1 MIKTCVMRYINERAS
16 TACVTF
22 AIEENNMKRLCLIGI
37 VAIGLAD
44 SVMVHCQE
52 YPVKALR
59 IVTSPIGGGND
70 FPARLIAAAVA
81 GPLGQQIVVDNRPT
95 VLIADI
101 VAKSPPDG
109 YTLLLTG
116 SAHWIGP
123 LVEKVNYDPVRDFA
137 ALTLVDRS
145 PNVLVVHPS
154 LPAKN
159 VKELIT
165 IAKARPGELNVAV
178 GGPGS
183 SNYVAAVLFGHMAGV
198 NMTRI
203 PYKGNAP
210 AITAL
215 LSGEVQVMF
224 SSAGAVAPHMQS
236 GRLRALGVSSPNPSP
251 LAPGVPSIASGGCAG
266 LCVGGVARHVRA
278 GKNATSDHRQAQCR
292 SNALLTQR
300 AGQRYFYQ
308 GGHRAFAIDA
318 GGACRNHE
326 C

>member
-1 MIKTCVMRYINERAS
+1 MKKNLIICSVSLGI
-16 TACVTF
+16 ACGPILTQ
-22 AIEENNMKRLCLIGI
+22 G
-37 VAIGLAD
+37 
-44 SVMVHCQE
+44 QE
-52 YPVKALR
+52 YPVKTIR

-70 FPARLIAAAVA
+70 FPARLIAAAIT

-109 YTLLLTG
+109 YTLLLSG

-123 LVEKVNYDPVRDFA
+123 LVEKVNYDPIRDFA

-159 VKELIT
+159 VKELIA
-165 IAKARPGELNVAV
+165 IAKARPGEMNVAV

-183 SNYVAAVLFGHMAGV
+183 SNYVAAVLFSHMAGV
-198 NMTRI
+198 TVTRI

-236 GRLRALGVSSPNPSP
+236 GRLRALGVSSPQPSP
-251 LAPGVPSIASGGCAG
+251 LAPGVPTIASAG
-266 LCVGGVARHVRA
+266 VSGYVSEVLHAMFAPAKTPPAIVAKLNTEIHRYLRSAQAKEIFIRAGIEPTPSTPEELVEIINTEVARLSKVMKTARS
-278 GKNATSDHRQAQCR
+278 GK
-292 SNALLTQR
+292 
-300 AGQRYFYQ
+300 
-308 GGHRAFAIDA
+308 
-318 GGACRNHE
+318 
-326 C
+326 

>member
-1 MIKTCVMRYINERAS
+1 MKEHCVSCAVSLVMAS
-16 TACVTF
+16 
-22 AIEENNMKRLCLIGI
+22 GW
-37 VAIGLAD
+37 GLVEA
-44 SVMVHCQE
+44 QE
-52 YPVKALR
+52 YPVRTIR

-109 YTLLLTG
+109 YTLLLSG

-123 LVEKVNYDPVRDFA
+123 MVDKVNYDPIRDFA
-137 ALTLVDRS
+137 MLTLVDRS
-145 PNVLVVHPS
+145 PTVMVVHPS
-154 LPAKN
+154 VPAKS
-159 VKELIT
+159 VSEFIAL
-165 IAKARPGELNVAV
+165 AKARPGDLNVAV

-183 SNYVAAVLFGHMAGV
+183 SNDVAALLFSHMTGV
-198 NMTRI
+198 KYVRV

-236 GRLRALGVSSPNPSP
+236 GRLRALGVSSAKPSP
-251 LAPGVPSIASGGCAG
+251 LAPGVPSIASAG
-266 LCVGGVARHVRA
+266 VPGYVSEVLHAMFAPAKTPPAIIGKLNTEIGRYLRSQQAKDIFIKAGIEPTPSTPDELLEIINGEIARLSKVLKPA
-278 GKNATSDHRQAQCR
+278 AK
-292 SNALLTQR
+292 
-300 AGQRYFYQ
+300 
-308 GGHRAFAIDA
+308 
-318 GGACRNHE
+318 
-326 C
+326 

>member
-1 MIKTCVMRYINERAS
+1 MKTNFKLSIVL
-16 TACVTF
+16 F
-22 AIEENNMKRLCLIGI
+22 AAAVSGA
-37 VAIGLAD
+37 VQG
-44 SVMVHCQE
+44 QE
-52 YPVKALR
+52 YPVKAIR

-123 LVEKVNYDPVRDFA
+123 LVEKVNYDPARDFA

-165 IAKARPGELNVAV
+165 IAKTRPGELNVAV

-236 GRLRALGVSSPNPSP
+236 GRLRALGVSSQTPSP
-251 LAPGVPSIASGGCAG
+251 LAPGVPSIAAAG
-266 LCVGGVARHVRA
+266 VPGYVAEVLHAMFAPAKTPPAIIGKLNAEVSRYLRSAQAKDIFIRAGIEPSPSTPEELVEIMNAEVARLSKVMKA
-278 GKNATSDHRQAQCR
+278 VAK
-292 SNALLTQR
+292 
-300 AGQRYFYQ
+300 
-308 GGHRAFAIDA
+308 
-318 GGACRNHE
+318 
-326 C
+326 

>member
-1 MIKTCVMRYINERAS
+1 LKTPS
-16 TACVTF
+16 TVPVIARLLLAVACCGVH
-22 AIEENNMKRLCLIGI
+22 
-37 VAIGLAD
+37 LA
-44 SVMVHCQE
+44 HAQE
-52 YPVKALR
+52 YPVKTIR

-70 FPARLIAAAVA
+70 FPARLIAAAVS

-101 VAKSPPDG
+101 VAKSAPDG

-123 LVEKVNYDPVRDFA
+123 LVEKVNYDAVRDFA

-159 VKELIT
+159 VKELIG

-215 LSGEVQVMF
+215 LSGEVQAMF

-251 LAPGVPSIASGGCAG
+251 FAPGVPSIASAG
-266 LCVGGVARHVRA
+266 VPGYVSEVLHAMFAPAKTPPAIMSKLNAEVSRYLRSAQAKEIFIRAGIEPSPSTPEELVEIMNAEVARL
-278 GKNATSDHRQAQCR
+278 GKVMKAA
-292 SNALLTQR
+292 AK
-300 AGQRYFYQ
+300 
-308 GGHRAFAIDA
+308 
-318 GGACRNHE
+318 
-326 C
+326 

>member
-1 MIKTCVMRYINERAS
+1 
-16 TACVTF
+16 
-22 AIEENNMKRLCLIGI
+22 MKIRLTVCAVLAGALNAGAGMI
-37 VAIGLAD
+37 VAHG
-44 SVMVHCQE
+44 QE
-52 YPVKALR
+52 YPTKTIR

-70 FPARLIAAAVA
+70 FPARLIAAALT

-123 LVEKVNYDPVRDFA
+123 LVEKVNYDAVRDFS

-145 PNVLVVHPS
+145 PNVLVVHPT

-159 VKELIT
+159 VKDLIGL
-165 IAKARPGELNVAV
+165 AKARPGEINVAV

-183 SNYVAAVLFGHMAGV
+183 SNYVASVLFGHMAGV

-236 GRLRALGVSSPNPSP
+236 GRLRALGVSSLQPSP
-251 LAPGVPSIASGGCAG
+251 FAPGVPSIASAG
-266 LCVGGVARHVRA
+266 VPGYVSEVLHAMFAPAKTPPAIVAKLNAEVSRYLRSAQAKDIFIKAGIEPSPSTPEELVEIINAEVARLGKVMKAASA
-278 GKNATSDHRQAQCR
+278 GK
-292 SNALLTQR
+292 
-300 AGQRYFYQ
+300 
-308 GGHRAFAIDA
+308 
-318 GGACRNHE
+318 
-326 C
+326 

>member
-1 MIKTCVMRYINERAS
+1 MKNRFT
-16 TACVTF
+16 TALIPFTLAAMAPMTPVT
-22 AIEENNMKRLCLIGI
+22 AQ
-37 VAIGLAD
+37 A
-44 SVMVHCQE
+44 QE
-52 YPVKALR
+52 YPVKAIR

-70 FPARLIAAAVA
+70 FPARLIAAAIA

-109 YTLLLTG
+109 YTLLLSG

-123 LVEKVNYDPVRDFA
+123 LVEKVNYDPIRDFQ

-159 VKELIT
+159 VKEMIAL
-165 IAKARPGELNVAV
+165 AKARPGELNVAV

-183 SNYVAAVLFGHMAGV
+183 SNYVAAVLFSHMAGV
-198 NMTRI
+198 TVTRI

-210 AITAL
+210 AMTAL

-236 GRLRALGVSSPNPSP
+236 GRLRALGVSSPQPSP
-251 LAPGVPSIASGGCAG
+251 LAPGVPSIGSSVPGYVSEVLHAMFAPAKTPATVVSKLNSEIHRYLRSQPAKDIFLRAG
-266 LCVGGVARHVRA
+266 IDPSPSTPEELVESMNLEVARL
-278 GKNATSDHRQAQCR
+278 GKVMKAEV
-292 SNALLTQR
+292 
-300 AGQRYFYQ
+300 GK
-308 GGHRAFAIDA
+308 
-318 GGACRNHE
+318 
-326 C
+326 

>member
-1 MIKTCVMRYINERAS
+1 MKPQIKLGCA
-16 TACVTF
+16 
-22 AIEENNMKRLCLIGI
+22 
-37 VAIGLAD
+37 LA
-44 SVMVHCQE
+44 VLVCAAATHAQE
-52 YPVKALR
+52 YPAKTIR

-70 FPARLIAAAVA
+70 FPARLIAAALT

-123 LVEKVNYDPVRDFA
+123 LVEKVNYDPIRDFA

-159 VKELIT
+159 IKELIAL
-165 IAKARPGELNVAV
+165 AKGRPGEINVAV
-178 GGPGS
+178 GGTGS

-198 NMTRI
+198 NLMRI

-210 AITAL
+210 ALTAL
-215 LSGEVQVMF
+215 LSGEVQAMF
-224 SSAGAVAPHMQS
+224 SSSGAVAPHMQS
-236 GRLRALGVSSPNPSP
+236 GRLRALGVSSPQPSP
-251 LAPGVPSIASGGCAG
+251 LAPGVPSIATAG
-266 LCVGGVARHVRA
+266 VPGYVSEVLHAMFAPAKTPAAIVGKINSEVARYLRSAQARDVFIKAGIEPTPSTPDELVEIMNAEVARLGKVIKAAVA
-278 GKNATSDHRQAQCR
+278 GK
-292 SNALLTQR
+292 
-300 AGQRYFYQ
+300 
-308 GGHRAFAIDA
+308 
-318 GGACRNHE
+318 
-326 C
+326 

>member
-1 MIKTCVMRYINERAS
+1 LKPSSIGPVIARQLVLGV
-16 TACVTF
+16 ACCGAHLTH
-22 AIEENNMKRLCLIGI
+22 AQ
-37 VAIGLAD
+37 D
-44 SVMVHCQE
+44 
-52 YPVKALR
+52 YPVKTIR

-109 YTLLLTG
+109 YTLLLSG

-123 LVEKVNYDPVRDFA
+123 LVEKVNYDAVRDFA

-159 VKELIT
+159 VKELIG
-165 IAKARPGELNVAV
+165 IAKTRPGELNVAV

-183 SNYVAAVLFGHMAGV
+183 SNYVAAVLFGHMAAV
-198 NMTRI
+198 NLTRI

-210 AITAL
+210 ALTAL
-215 LSGEVQVMF
+215 LSGEVQAMF

-236 GRLRALGVSSPNPSP
+236 GRLRALGVSSPSPSP
-251 LAPGVPSIASGGCAG
+251 FAPGVPSIASAG
-266 LCVGGVARHVRA
+266 VPGYVSEVLHAMFAPAKTPAAIVGKLNAEVGRYLRSAQAKDIFIKAGIEPSPSTPEELVEIMNAEVVRLGKVMKAVAR
-278 GKNATSDHRQAQCR
+278 
-292 SNALLTQR
+292 
-300 AGQRYFYQ
+300 
-308 GGHRAFAIDA
+308 
-318 GGACRNHE
+318 
-326 C
+326 